1 MTRLCHKI
9 FVSFNKCA
17 NGPKLYHHLLN
28 SIFLD
33 KHLSVVFFV
42 FGSSLHYVKHR
53 KHFLFKIKAICKD
66 YKRIKLI
73 FQKKCCV
80 HESTELKLSI
90 LWRNPAII
98 SKSIESSR
106 YFFVSSIHINFFRVF
121 ETNFGCCSK
130 KIFFVIKNLL
140 RVFTLLFGKVSR
152 LFENIE
158 FDANRSSDVE
168 RFLNC
173 TLSRNHLSF
182 LWLILTR
189 FLIVNSEEDSNA
201 CPHQP

>member
-73 FQKKCCV
+73 FQKNVVYMSQRSWNWAFYDVIQQLFRSQLNHRAIFLCLQFTLIFFA
-80 HESTELKLSI
+80 SLKLI
-90 LWRNPAII
+90 LDVVQ
-98 SKSIESSR
+98 K
-106 YFFVSSIHINFFRVF
+106 NFFF
-121 ETNFGCCSK
+121 CDK
-130 KIFFVIKNLL
+130 K
-140 RVFTLLFGKVSR
+140 FTESIYFTFRQSLKVVWKYWIWC
-152 LFENIE
+152 EQI
-158 FDANRSSDVE
+158 
-168 RFLNC
+168 
-173 TLSRNHLSF
+173 
-182 LWLILTR
+182 
-189 FLIVNSEEDSNA
+189 
-201 CPHQP
+201 